1 MALLTSDKALRRWS
15 AASLVANMAII
26 WTGALVRLTKSGLG
40 CPTWPEC
47 QAGSYVPV
55 PAQGINGLIEF
66 GNRLLTFVLVAIA
79 LGTALA
85 ARRAVADGRQPRR
98 FLGYAVA
105 VGLGIVAQAVIGGV
119 SVLTQLN
126 PWVVGLHMAA
136 SVVLI
141 LACLRLVH
149 LAFRVPPLETT
160 GHRRTLA
167 TAIFWVGMLVV
178 VLGVV
183 VTGAGPNA
191 GDGAA
196 TRNGLPLEWTAKIH
210 AWSVWLLV
218 ALTALG
224 VWRSAGEPRLRRLF
238 AAVLACELLQ
248 GLIGYVQYFT
258 HLPLGLVL
266 AHMVGTTLFVA
277 AVGHL
282 WLVTRAPAGADPRQN
297 SSGSRAA
304 ATAINAR

>member
-1 MALLTSDKALRRWS
+1 MDLVSSDRALRRW
-15 AASLVANMAII
+15 AWASLIANMAII
-26 WTGALVRLTKSGLG
+26 WTGALVRLTRSGLG

-55 PAQGINGLIEF
+55 AEQGIHGLIEF

-79 LGTALA
+79 LGMALA
-85 ARRAVADGRQPRR
+85 ARRAVAEGRRPRR
-98 FLGYAVA
+98 LLGLAVG

-119 SVLTQLN
+119 SVLTRLN

-141 LACLRLVH
+141 LICVEMVH
-149 LAFRVPPLETT
+149 LAHGLPRLEVTDAE
-160 GHRRTLA
+160 RTLA
-167 TAIFWVGMLVV
+167 SAVFWVGMLIV

-196 TRNGLPLEWTAKIH
+196 TRNGLSLEWTAKVH
-210 AWSVWLLV
+210 AWAVWLVV

-224 VWRSAGEPRLRRLF
+224 VWRAGGAPRLRRLF
-238 AAVLACELLQ
+238 LAVLACELLQ
-248 GLIGYVQYFT
+248 GLIGYVQYFA
-258 HLPLGLVL
+258 HLPVGLVF
-266 AHMVGTTLFVA
+266 AHLVGTTLFVA

-282 WLVTRAPAGADPRQN
+282 WLRTRRPRPAAGRDGRP
-297 SSGSRAA
+297 
-304 ATAINAR
+304 

>member
-1 MALLTSDKALRRWS
+1 MDLLSTDRALRRW
-15 AASLVANMAII
+15 AWASLIANIVII

-55 PAQGINGLIEF
+55 PEQGIHGAIEF
-66 GNRLLTFVLVAIA
+66 GNRLLTFVLVAVA
-79 LGTALA
+79 LGMALA
-85 ARRAVADGRQPRR
+85 ARRAVAGGRRPRR
-98 FLGYAVA
+98 LLGLAVG
-105 VGLGIVAQAVIGGV
+105 VGLGIVAQAVIGGI

-126 PWVVGLHMAA
+126 PWVVGLHMVA

-141 LACLRLVH
+141 LLCVAMVH
-149 LAFRVPPLETT
+149 LAHGPRPVAVPDAQ
-160 GHRRTLA
+160 RALA
-167 TAIFWVGMLVV
+167 TAVFWLGMLVV

-196 TRNGLPLEWTAKIH
+196 TRNGLPLEWTAKVH
-210 AWSVWLLV
+210 AWAVWGLV

-224 VWRSAGEPRLRRLF
+224 WWRAGTPRVRRLF

-248 GLIGYVQYFT
+248 GAVGYVQYFT
-258 HLPLGLVL
+258 HLPIGLVL

-277 AVGHL
+277 AAGHL
-282 WLVTRAPAGADPRQN
+282 FLLTRAGGVQN

-304 ATAINAR
+304 AAATRAR